1 MIKGMSSRWLALMA
15 LAAAVSSVSS
25 FLNVGG
31 VFREAQVSSRRG
43 AGALMARLPPEFRN
57 SKVSDPAEPSDI
69 AHSLSMLCQSFSI
82 ARQSCMS
89 YRTYLLCLYMAPL

>member
-15 LAAAVSSVSS
+15 FAAAVSSVSS

-31 VFREAQVSSRRG
+31 VFREVQVSSRRG

-57 SKVSDPAEPSDI
+57 SKVSGAQRPPDI
-69 AHSLSMLCQSFSI
+69 AYPAMPYFCKALQVMHV
-82 ARQSCMS
+82 
-89 YRTYLLCLYMAPL
+89 